1 MRAISLGLCHFTLLN
16 IINYFRTRSL
26 QITVDRLLVV
36 FKLIRYL
43 GLSAKMDLSTA
54 EGCGPT
60 ASSRYIGSE
69 CSVQQMNFVLVASNV
84 NNYSTDSNG
93 NDDEVSSA
101 QLRWCMCVCACSRIY
116 NLNMRYASTCTS
128 TSFSLS
134 SSDLSSHSIFS
145 SVSSSTTLTCRRRRY
160 WSSLSHRCL
169 FIRWST
175 CKLQVYWA
183 YNECFGIIFYLTDS
197 DLI

>member
-169 FIRWST
+169 FIR
-175 CKLQVYWA
+175 
-183 YNECFGIIFYLTDS
+183 
-197 DLI
+197 